1 MKYQCV
7 IPEEVSNHMEGLM
20 YEMNARK
27 DLLAFMIVNGMNHS
41 EDFKIYH
48 QEYVESMINYE
59 KGKKELANNYVLD
72 KYPNCT
78 WALDFATHTINIE
91 VKNE

>member
-48 QEYVESMINYE
+48 QEYV
-59 KGKKELANNYVLD
+59 
-72 KYPNCT
+72 
-78 WALDFATHTINIE
+78 
-91 VKNE
+91 